1 LNGFVSKFYLCLGA
15 MDAGQTAILA
25 IYLISGLLNA
35 AYFFPIVVRAFLS
48 RDLKNEK
55 YGEASAWVVA
65 PLCLTAGLAIA
76 FGIFP
81 DLIAPIFSLAEII
94 AAEIMQLAPL

>member
-1 LNGFVSKFYLCLGA
+1 
-15 MDAGQTAILA
+15 
-25 IYLISGLLNA
+25 LLNA

-65 PLCLTAGLAIA
+65 PLCLTAALAVA

-81 DLIAPIFSLAEII
+81 DLIAPIFTLAEII
-94 AAEIMQLAPL
+94 AAEIMQLAPT